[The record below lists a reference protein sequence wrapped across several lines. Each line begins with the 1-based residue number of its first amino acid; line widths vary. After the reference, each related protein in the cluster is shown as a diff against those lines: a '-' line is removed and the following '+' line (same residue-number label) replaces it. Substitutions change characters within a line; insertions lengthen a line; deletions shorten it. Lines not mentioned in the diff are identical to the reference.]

1 QERMTAAQRHMDEL
15 RAMREGARMLIERY
29 GQAAPVVQVADT
41 GAAVD
46 ALSTKRGEAASPE
59 VTQEA
64 PQTERVIDLFKE
76 YRTSLTTKQVGEKLP
91 DLSPDQ
97 VRSAVG
103 YLKRKKRLVRVGP
116 ATWRLPQD
124 AAVTDSTPTV
134 GTAGVGRAGENGS

>member
-1 QERMTAAQRHMDEL
+1 VREAVIPVPVDLDEMLRRASSDLERAESDFRAAQERMTAAQRHMDQL

-103 YLKRKKRLVRVGP
+103 
-116 ATWRLPQD
+116 
-124 AAVTDSTPTV
+124 
-134 GTAGVGRAGENGS
+134 